1 MAADSNPFAATGTWL
16 RCALHAHTTRSDGE
30 LSPEELVSHYER
42 AGFDVLAITDHW
54 LRTDAPSTDGLLVI
68 PSSELSCLLPGEAD
82 GHADGH
88 LLAFGIDEDPLEFVR
103 TRPDLAAAAAWV
115 GEHQG
120 VAYLA
125 HPYWTGAPASGLS
138 LGDGVAGL
146 EVYNAGCELEVGRGL
161 STVHWDDLL
170 ERGGHYFGIATDD
183 SHHADFDSDFA
194 WVWAHA
200 AERSQAAVL
209 DALANGSFYSSTGP
223 LVHELRV
230 DDGSVEV
237 LCSPCQRVTLC
248 TGRRRGSS
256 VSAGRFGYRYA
267 GEILSDAGEE
277 EITRARLE
285 WPAGSLYGRLELVD
299 SYGRKAWTNPLWT

>member
-1 MAADSNPFAATGTWL
+1 MAATSNPFAATGKWI

-30 LSPEELVSHYER
+30 LSPDELVSLYER

-54 LRTDAPSTDGLLVI
+54 VRTEARSTDRLLVI
-68 PSSELSCLLPGEAD
+68 PSSELSCLLPGAT
-82 GHADGH
+82 DGH
-88 LLAFGIDEDPLEFVR
+88 LLAYGIDEDPLDFVR
-103 TRPDLAAAAAWV
+103 TRPDLAAASAWV
-115 GEHQG
+115 GEHGG

-170 ERGGHYFGIATDD
+170 ERGGRYFGIATDD
-183 SHHADFDSDFA
+183 SHHADFDSGFA
-194 WVWAHA
+194 WVWAHV

-209 DALANGSFYSSTGP
+209 DALATGSFYSSAGP
-223 LVHELRV
+223 LVHELHLEN
-230 DDGSVEV
+230 GSVEV

-248 TGRRRGSS
+248 TSPRRGSS

-267 GEILSDAGEE
+267 GEILSEADDE
-277 EITRARLE
+277 EITCARLE

>member
-1 MAADSNPFAATGTWL
+1 MAANSNPFVATGIWL

-30 LSPEELVSHYER
+30 LSPEQLVSLYER

-54 LRTDAPSTDGLLVI
+54 VRTEARSTDRLLVI
-68 PSSELSCLLPGEAD
+68 PSSELSYLLPGE
-82 GHADGH
+82 ADGH
-88 LLAFGIDEDPLEFVR
+88 LLAFGIEEDPLEFVH
-103 TRPDLAAAAAWV
+103 TGPDLAAASAWV
-115 GEHQG
+115 VEHGG

-125 HPYWTGAPASGLS
+125 HPYWAGAPASGLS
-138 LGDGVAGL
+138 LGDGVAGI

-170 ERGGHYFGIATDD
+170 ERGGRYFGIAADD
-183 SHHADFDSDFA
+183 SHHADFDSGFA
-194 WVWAHA
+194 WVWARVG
-200 AERSQAAVL
+200 ERSQAAVL

-230 DDGSVEV
+230 EDGSVEV

-267 GEILSDAGEE
+267 GEILSEAEEE
-277 EITRARLE
+277 EITHARLE
-285 WPAGSLYGRLELVD
+285 WPAGTPYGRIELVD
-299 SYGRKAWTNPLWT
+299 SHGRKAWTNPLWA

>member
-1 MAADSNPFAATGTWL
+1 MAAPSNPFAATGMWL
-16 RCALHAHTTRSDGE
+16 RCALHAHTTRSDGV

-54 LRTDAPSTDGLLVI
+54 VRTEARSTERLLVV
-68 PSSELSCLLPGEAD
+68 PSSELSCVLPGET
-82 GHADGH
+82 DGH
-88 LLAFGIDEDPLEFVR
+88 LLAFGIEEDPLEFVR
-103 TRPDLAAAAAWV
+103 TRPDLAAAAAWIEDH
-115 GEHQG
+115 GG

-138 LGDGVAGL
+138 LSDCVAGL

-170 ERGGHYFGIATDD
+170 ERGGRYFGIAADD
-183 SHHADFDSDFA
+183 SHHAHLDSGFA
-194 WVWAHA
+194 WVWARV
-200 AERSQAAVL
+200 AERSRTAVL
-209 DALANGSFYSSTGP
+209 EALATGCFYSSTGP
-223 LVHELRV
+223 LVDELRV
-230 DDGSVEV
+230 EDGSVEV
-237 LCSPCQRVTLC
+237 RCSPCRRVTLC
-248 TGRRRGSS
+248 TGRRRGAS

-267 GEILSDAGEE
+267 GEILSDADEE

-285 WPAGSLYGRLELVD
+285 RPAGSLYGRLELVD

>member
-1 MAADSNPFAATGTWL
+1 MAATSNPFAATGTWL

-54 LRTDAPSTDGLLVI
+54 VRTEARSTDGLLVV

-82 GHADGH
+82 AH

-103 TRPDLAAAAAWV
+103 ARPDLAAAAAWV
-115 GEHQG
+115 GEHGG

-138 LGDGVAGL
+138 LCDGVAGL

-170 ERGGHYFGIATDD
+170 ERGGRYFGIATDD
-183 SHHADFDSDFA
+183 SHHADFDSGFA
-194 WVWAHA
+194 WVWVCV

-209 DALANGSFYSSTGP
+209 AALANGSFYSSTGP
-223 LVHELRV
+223 VMHELRV
-230 DDGSVEV
+230 EDRSVEV
-237 LCSPCQRVTLC
+237 RCSPCRRVTLC

-256 VSAGRFGYRYA
+256 VSAGRFGYRYR
-267 GEILSDAGEE
+267 GEILSVADEE
-277 EITRARLE
+277 EITCARLE
-285 WPAGSLYGRLELVD
+285 RPAGSVYGRLELVD
-299 SYGRKAWTNPLWT
+299 FYGRKAWTNPLWT

>member
-1 MAADSNPFAATGTWL
+1 MAADSISNPFAATGTWL
-16 RCALHAHTTRSDGE
+16 RCALHAHTTCSDGD

-54 LRTDAPSTDGLLVI
+54 VRTEARSTDRLLVV
-68 PSSELSCLLPGEAD
+68 PSSELSCLLPGD
-82 GHADGH
+82 TDGH

-115 GEHQG
+115 GEHGG

-138 LGDGVAGL
+138 LCEGVAGL

-161 STVHWDDLL
+161 STVHWDELL
-170 ERGGHYFGIATDD
+170 ERGGRYFGIAADD
-183 SHHADFDSDFA
+183 SHHASFDSSFA
-194 WVWAHA
+194 WVWARV
-200 AERSQAAVL
+200 AERSLAAVL
-209 DALANGSFYSSTGP
+209 GALASGCFYSSTGP
-223 LVHELRV
+223 LVHDLRV
-230 DDGSVEV
+230 EDGSVEV
-237 LCSPCQRVTLC
+237 RCSPCRRITLC
-248 TGRRRGSS
+248 TGPRRGSS

-267 GEILSDAGEE
+267 GDILSGANKE
-277 EITRARLE
+277 EITHARLE
-285 WPAGSLYGRLELVD
+285 RPVGSRYVRLELVD